1 MCRAVFSNQSL
12 HSFVIYGWKKVTTLL
27 LQPCSWIDAACAR
40 RFCKDASAP
49 HSFGAGTPASSPTN
63 RGHMISCLPRPSPET
78 GSVSAPPP
86 PPPPSSQWLLFLVVS
101 PNSTPS
107 SSPSGEVLKIMHHLF
122 LKGLCDRF
130 SSPFSL
136 AFFPHCLFFFLPL
149 LLHQRINNQPH
160 IKFCV
165 WVCVKYRG
173 GLHENEAWFWVGILI
188 RYRGR

>member
-12 HSFVIYGWKKVTTLL
+12 HSFVIYGWKKVATLL

-49 HSFGAGTPASSPTN
+49 HSFGAGAPASSPTD
-63 RGHMISCLPRPSPET
+63 RGHMISCLSRPSPET
-78 GSVSAPPP
+78 GSVSPPSPPP
-86 PPPPSSQWLLFLVVS
+86 PPPQQPV
-101 PNSTPS
+101 TPLPRCFSKLNTSS

-136 AFFPHCLFFFLPL
+136 AFFPHCLFFFSPSSSSPENQQPATYKVLCVSVCEI
-149 LLHQRINNQPH
+149 QR
-160 IKFCV
+160 
-165 WVCVKYRG
+165 R
-173 GLHENEAWFWVGILI
+173 AA
-188 RYRGR
+188 